1 MKARKMAIVWLGVLL
16 LGIVSGANAA
26 EVQKYVWGSG
36 PMGGLWRIG
45 VGAAV
50 QLINEQ
56 MKDKYFYTAAASG
69 GGVENVRRMI
79 GGEFDTTWAHT
90 NIMQEATTGTGMF
103 DGQKPYKDMR
113 VMVFMGDQAVCVVA
127 LAKSRIKN
135 FSDLAGKKVNVG
147 APGGIGPS
155 IAKSM
160 FKALGIE
167 DKVKLSF
174 LNPEGAAQGVKDGH
188 IDAAL
193 APGSPFTPS
202 FTELARSTPIRLV
215 EPTKAEEDKIEKGMP
230 YMDLKVD
237 RPQHPTGGKRRQ
249 AEECLLLGAVLG
261 RQGEHARPS
270 RLRRP
275 QDHHGPEEQGDAHEG
290 DEALGR
296 VGSGL
301 RSGGQDGAQA
311 PSGGDQV
318 LAGEGGQTAA
328 GDAELGTPDLHL
340 IHFDGSLPFQSV
352 PVPFHER
359 G

>member
-1 MKARKMAIVWLGVLL
+1 MKTRKMTMVWIGVLL

-56 MKDKYFYTAAASG
+56 YKDKYFYTAAASG
-69 GGVENVRRMI
+69 GGIENVRRMI

-90 NIMQEATTGTGMF
+90 NVIQEALTGTGLF
-103 DGQKPYKDMR
+103 EGQKVYKDMR
-113 VMVFMGDQAVCVVA
+113 AMILMGDQAVCVIA
-127 LAKSRIKN
+127 PAKSSIKT

-147 APGGIGPS
+147 APGGIGVL

-167 DKVKLSF
+167 DKVKLVF

-202 FTELARSTPIRLV
+202 FSELARSTPLRLI
-215 EPTKAEEDKIEKGMP
+215 EPTKDEEDKIEKGLP
-230 YMDLKVD
+230 YMELKLIAANTAPGENADKPRKAFFWGQYWVARTGMPDQAVYDALKVTQEPKN
-237 RPQHPTGGKRRQ
+237 REMLTKVMKLWGESGPSFGPVAKMGIPLHP
-249 AEECLLLGAVLG
+249 GAIKYWQEKGVKL
-261 RQGEHARPS
+261 P
-270 RLRRP
+270 
-275 QDHHGPEEQGDAHEG
+275 PEM
-290 DEALGR
+290 LK
-296 VGSGL
+296 
-301 RSGGQDGAQA
+301 
-311 PSGGDQV
+311 
-318 LAGEGGQTAA
+318 
-328 GDAELGTPDLHL
+328 
-340 IHFDGSLPFQSV
+340 
-352 PVPFHER
+352 
-359 G
+359 

>member
-1 MKARKMAIVWLGVLL
+1 MKTRKMAMVWIGVLL

-50 QLINEQ
+50 QMINEQ
-56 MKDKYFYTAAASG
+56 MKDKYFFTAAASG

-127 LAKSRIKN
+127 LAKSGIKN

-230 YMDLKVD
+230 YMYVKIIAPNTAPGENADKPRNAFFWGQYWVAKASMPDQAVYDALKITMDPKNKEMLTKVMSLWGEAG
-237 RPQHPTGGKRRQ
+237 PVFAPVAKMGLKLHP
-249 AEECLLLGAVLG
+249 GAIKYWQEKGVKL
-261 RQGEHARPS
+261 P
-270 RLRRP
+270 
-275 QDHHGPEEQGDAHEG
+275 PEM
-290 DEALGR
+290 LK
-296 VGSGL
+296 
-301 RSGGQDGAQA
+301 
-311 PSGGDQV
+311 
-318 LAGEGGQTAA
+318 
-328 GDAELGTPDLHL
+328 
-340 IHFDGSLPFQSV
+340 
-352 PVPFHER
+352 
-359 G
+359 

>member
-1 MKARKMAIVWLGVLL
+1 MKTRKMAMVWIGVLL
-16 LGIVSGANAA
+16 LCTVSGANAA

-69 GGVENVRRMI
+69 GGIENVRRMI

-90 NIMQEATTGTGMF
+90 NVIQEALTGTGLF
-103 DGQKPYKDMR
+103 ENQKPYKDMR
-113 VMVFMGDQAVCVVA
+113 AMIFMGDQAVCVVA
-127 LAKSRIKN
+127 LSKSPIKSFN
-135 FSDLAGKKVNVG
+135 DLAGKKVNVG
-147 APGGIGPS
+147 APGGIGVL

-202 FTELARSTPIRLV
+202 FTELARSTPIRLI
-215 EPTKAEEDKIEKGMP
+215 EPTKEEADKIEKGLP
-230 YMDLKVD
+230 YMDLKVIAPNTAPGENAD
-237 RPQHPTGGKRRQ
+237 KPRKAFFWGQYWVAKASMPDQAVYDALKITQEPKNREMLTKVMKLWGESGPVFGPVAKMGLQLHP
-249 AEECLLLGAVLG
+249 GALKYWKEKG
-261 RQGEHARPS
+261 AKLP
-270 RLRRP
+270 
-275 QDHHGPEEQGDAHEG
+275 PEM
-290 DEALGR
+290 LK
-296 VGSGL
+296 
-301 RSGGQDGAQA
+301 
-311 PSGGDQV
+311 
-318 LAGEGGQTAA
+318 
-328 GDAELGTPDLHL
+328 
-340 IHFDGSLPFQSV
+340 
-352 PVPFHER
+352 
-359 G
+359 

>member
-1 MKARKMAIVWLGVLL
+1 MKTRKMATVWIGILL
-16 LGIVSGANAA
+16 LCIVSSANAA

-56 MKDKYFYTAAASG
+56 YKDKYFYTAAASG

-90 NIMQEATTGTGMF
+90 NIMQEASTGTGLF
-103 DGQKPYKDMR
+103 DGQKPFKDMR
-113 VMVFMGDQAVCVVA
+113 VMVFMGDQAVCVIA
-127 LAKSRIKN
+127 LAKSPIKS

-147 APGGIGPS
+147 APGGIGVS

-167 DKVKLSF
+167 DTVKLSF

-202 FTELARSTPIRLV
+202 FVELTRSTPIRLI
-215 EPTKAEEDKIEKGMP
+215 EPTKAEEDKIEKGLP
-230 YMDLKVD
+230 YMEAKVIAPNTAPGENADKPRRAFFWGQYWIARPGMPDQAVYDALKVTQD
-237 RPQHPTGGKRRQ
+237 PKNKEMLTKVMSLWGESGPVFGPVAKMGIPLHPGAIKYWQEKGVKLPP
-249 AEECLLLGAVLG
+249 ELLK
-261 RQGEHARPS
+261 
-270 RLRRP
+270 
-275 QDHHGPEEQGDAHEG
+275 
-290 DEALGR
+290 
-296 VGSGL
+296 
-301 RSGGQDGAQA
+301 
-311 PSGGDQV
+311 
-318 LAGEGGQTAA
+318 
-328 GDAELGTPDLHL
+328 
-340 IHFDGSLPFQSV
+340 
-352 PVPFHER
+352 
-359 G
+359 

>member
-1 MKARKMAIVWLGVLL
+1 MKTRKMAMVWIGVLL

-69 GGVENVRRMI
+69 GGVENVRRLI

-90 NIMQEATTGTGMF
+90 NIMQEALTGTDTF
-103 DGQKPYKDMR
+103 EGQKPYKDMR
-113 VMVFMGDQAVCVVA
+113 VMIFMGDQAVCVVA
-127 LAKSRIKN
+127 LAKSPIKS

-174 LNPEGAAQGVKDGH
+174 LNPEGAAQGVKDGQ
-188 IDAAL
+188 IDVAL

-202 FTELARSTPIRLV
+202 FAELARSTTIRLI
-215 EPTKAEEDKIEKGMP
+215 EPTKEEEDKIEKGLP
-230 YMDLKVD
+230 YMEVKAIAPNTAPGENADKPRKAFFWGQYWVATPKMPDQAVYDALKITQEPKNREMLTKVMNLWGESG
-237 RPQHPTGGKRRQ
+237 PVFGPVAKMGLLHP
-249 AEECLLLGAVLG
+249 GAIKFWQEKGVKL
-261 RQGEHARPS
+261 P
-270 RLRRP
+270 
-275 QDHHGPEEQGDAHEG
+275 PEI
-290 DEALGR
+290 LK
-296 VGSGL
+296 
-301 RSGGQDGAQA
+301 
-311 PSGGDQV
+311 
-318 LAGEGGQTAA
+318 
-328 GDAELGTPDLHL
+328 
-340 IHFDGSLPFQSV
+340 
-352 PVPFHER
+352 
-359 G
+359 

>member
-1 MKARKMAIVWLGVLL
+1 MKTTKMAMVWIGVLL

-50 QLINEQ
+50 QMINEQ
-56 MKDKYFYTAAASG
+56 MKDKYFFTAAASG

-127 LAKSRIKN
+127 LAKSGIKN

-230 YMDLKVD
+230 YMYVKVIAPNTAAG
-237 RPQHPTGGKRRQ
+237 RERRQ
-249 AEECLLLGAVLG
+249 AQECLLLGAVLG
-261 RQGEHARPS
+261 REGEHARPG

-275 QDHHGPEEQGDAHEG
+275 QDHHGPEEQRDAHQGHEP
-290 DEALGR
+290 LGR
-296 VGSGL
+296 GGAGL
-301 RSGGQDGAQA
+301 RLRW
-311 PSGGDQV
+311 PRW
-318 LAGEGGQTAA
+318 
-328 GDAELGTPDLHL
+328 
-340 IHFDGSLPFQSV
+340 GSSSI
-352 PVPFHER
+352 R
-359 G
+359 GRSNTGRRRESSCRRRC